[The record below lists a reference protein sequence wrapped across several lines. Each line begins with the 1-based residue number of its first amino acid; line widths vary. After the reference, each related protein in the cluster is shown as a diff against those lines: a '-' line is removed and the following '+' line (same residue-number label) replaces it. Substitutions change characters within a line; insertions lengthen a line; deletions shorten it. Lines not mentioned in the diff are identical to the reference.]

1 MIRWKMNSR
10 KSFVNPKPETSK
22 SEAQKL
28 KELGLAVI
36 RTEAQAIRD
45 LERQVNEHFVR
56 ACEYLLHCQGRIV
69 VTGMGK
75 SGHIGNKIAATLA
88 STGSPA
94 FFMHPGEAS
103 HGDLGMITPGD
114 VVLAL
119 SNSGETAEIITIL
132 PIIKRLGIPLIG
144 MTGNPESVLS
154 READV
159 NIDVS
164 VSREACPLG
173 LAPTASTTAALAMG
187 DALAVALL
195 ETRGFTEL
203 DFARSHPGGSLGR
216 KLLLHVSDIMH
227 KDDDIPQV
235 REQATITEALMEMTA
250 KGLGMTA
257 VVDDQ
262 RKISGIFTDGDLR
275 RTLDRVDL
283 RSTAVT
289 QVMTRGGITS
299 QPEHLAAEALKLM
312 EDNKINSLLVV
323 DENRNLI
330 GALNMHD
337 LLRAGVV

>member
-1 MIRWKMNSR
+1 MNAR
-10 KSFVNPKPETSK
+10 NPPVKPLPEIST
-22 SEAQKL
+22 SEARQL

-36 RTEAQAIRD
+36 RVEAEAVRD
-45 LERQVNEHFVR
+45 LERQVDGHFVR
-56 ACEYLLHCQGRIV
+56 ACQFMLHCTGRIV

-103 HGDLGMITPGD
+103 HGDLGMITAGD

-132 PIIKRLGIPLIG
+132 PIIKRLGIPLIS
-144 MTGNPESVLS
+144 MTGNPDSTLS

-216 KLLLHVSDIMH
+216 RLLLHVGDIMH
-227 KDDDIPQV
+227 KGNKIPQV
-235 REQATITEALMEMTA
+235 SEQATISQALMEMTA

-257 VVDDQ
+257 VVDEGQ
-262 RKISGIFTDGDLR
+262 RVSGVFTDGDLR
-275 RTLDRVDL
+275 RTLDRGVDL
-283 RSTAVT
+283 HSTPVT
-289 QVMTRGGITS
+289 EVMTRGGVTTQS
-299 QPEHLAAEALKLM
+299 QSLAAEALKLM
-312 EDNKINSLLVV
+312 EDNKISGLLVI
-323 DENRNLI
+323 DDSKNLI